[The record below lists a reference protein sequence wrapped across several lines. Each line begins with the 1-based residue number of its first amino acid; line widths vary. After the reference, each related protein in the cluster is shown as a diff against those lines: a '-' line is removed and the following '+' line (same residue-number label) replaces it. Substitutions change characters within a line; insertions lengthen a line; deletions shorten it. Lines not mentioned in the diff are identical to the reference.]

1 MTEFKKVPVGEEF
14 TSEDIPGAVIKKI
27 GDHLN
32 PRGRKYNAIVVGAV
46 DDETIDKLTELGIC
60 NGFKCRF
67 YDDNIVTYPME
78 GVASV
83 SKFKED

>member
-14 TSEDIPGAVIKKI
+14 TSEDVPGAVLKNI
-27 GDHLN
+27 GMHATF
-32 PRGRKYNAIVVGAV
+32 RGRKYNALVVGAV
-46 DDETIDKLTELGIC
+46 DDETLEKLTILGLC

-78 GVASV
+78 GVANV
-83 SKFKED
+83 SRFKEE